1 MKQIIWLI
9 SLLIFM
15 KMTGNAQMSL
25 SDSVPPVL
33 TFNYK
38 KDFKSLLDSSE
49 DPSSVYHYPKLLKR
63 FNDND
68 STLSNY
74 EVLAL
79 MVGHTISPKYKPL
92 EDLEKENEIFEL
104 NLGGKYE
111 EALSKGISFLKSRAL
126 NLLVFREVAY
136 AYEQQSKYYT
146 KELQFEKAIQYQDS
160 SKYYMSLN
168 DKIMEAMIFSGK
180 GKYPQEPIFSLGLS
194 DGEYFIFNVGFEI
207 EKKDTEWSKDGLF
220 QLKITAIQGLMP
232 STYYFVI
239 QHARDTYDE
248 DRAKAIAA
256 EQAKNAAKKKK
267 KKESKKALAQP
278 TKMTVDSTGNPITS
292 VDTLD
297 LQGSSKK
304 EFTKSKTGKKKNKV
318 VNQEKPDSSQ
328 GNSIDSG
335 AISLQQISAEDSSK
349 DDWMNKEKKTKKK
362 SKSSKKE
369 KSSIKENSNSVSVST
384 AITDSVSSPV
394 NLNTDS
400 SASTTKNTQED
411 ILDEKL
417 DSRKKTKPNKKETSA
432 SRKSKAKKTD
442 QKTATNTNIQSISET
457 DSSLHTIPSTDT
469 TTTKISD
476 NESGVQN
483 SAIIPDT
490 QNNQSNQIKSETQ
503 AESRSSQT
511 EKKETDPAKLEGNQ
525 PEKTN

>member
-1 MKQIIWLI
+1 MKQIVWLI
-9 SLLIFM
+9 SFLIFL

-38 KDFKSLLDSSE
+38 KDYKSLLDSSQ
-49 DPSSVYHYPKLLKR
+49 DPASVYYYPTLLKR

-136 AYEQQSKYYT
+136 AYEQQSKYYS

-180 GKYPQEPIFSLGLS
+180 GKSPKEPIFSLGLS

-248 DRAKAIAA
+248 DRAKSIAA

-267 KKESKKALAQP
+267 KKESKKELKQIA
-278 TKMTVDSTGNPITS
+278 KMMVDSTGNSTIS
-292 VDTLD
+292 VDSLGK
-297 LQGSSKK
+297 QVSPKK
-304 EFTKSKTGKKKNKV
+304 EISKSKTGKKKNKGE
-318 VNQEKPDSSQ
+318 NQEKLGSSL
-328 GNSIDSG
+328 GDSIDSG
-335 AISLQQISAEDSSK
+335 SISLQQISAEDSSK
-349 DDWMNKEKKTKKK
+349 DDWVNKEKKTKKK
-362 SKSSKKE
+362 SKSSQKE

-384 AITDSVSSPV
+384 AITDSVSPAV

-400 SASTTKNTQED
+400 SALETKNTQED
-411 ILDEKL
+411 ILDEKV
-417 DSRKKTKPNKKETSA
+417 DSRKKTKPNKKDSSA
-432 SRKSKAKKTD
+432 PRKSKAKKTD
-442 QKTATNTNIQSISET
+442 QKTATNTNVQSISET
-457 DSSLHTIPSTDT
+457 DSSSHTTPSTDT
-469 TTTKISD
+469 TTSKMSVSEVD
-476 NESGVQN
+476 VQT
-483 SAIIPDT
+483 SIINPDT
-490 QNNQSNQIKSETQ
+490 QNNQSNQIKSNTQ
-503 AESRSSQT
+503 AESNSSQK
-511 EKKETDPAKLEGNQ
+511 ENKETDPAKLETNQ

>member
-1 MKQIIWLI
+1 MKQIVGLI
-9 SLLIFM
+9 SFIIFL
-15 KMTGNAQMSL
+15 KMTGKAQMSL

-104 NLGGKYE
+104 NLGGKYD

-180 GKYPQEPIFSLGLS
+180 GKSPQEPIFSLGLS

-248 DRAKAIAA
+248 DRAKSIAA

-267 KKESKKALAQP
+267 KKESKKELTQP
-278 TKMTVDSTGNPITS
+278 TKIMVDSSGNPITTI
-292 VDTLD
+292 DTLD
-297 LQGSSKK
+297 NMDSNKK
-304 EFTKSKTGKKKNKV
+304 EITKSKKGKKKNKGE
-318 VNQEKPDSSQ
+318 NQEKLASSLGDST
-328 GNSIDSG
+328 NSET
-335 AISLQQISAEDSSK
+335 ISLQQISAEDSSK
-349 DDWMNKEKKTKKK
+349 DDWMNKEKKAKKK

-369 KSSIKENSNSVSVST
+369 KSSIKENSNSNSVSI
-384 AITDSVSSPV
+384 AITDSLSSAV

-400 SASTTKNTQED
+400 FSLETKNTQQD
-411 ILDEKL
+411 ILDEKVE
-417 DSRKKTKPNKKETSA
+417 SRKKTKSNKKDSSA
-432 SRKSKAKKTD
+432 PRKSKAQKTD
-442 QKTATNTNIQSISET
+442 QKTSTNANIQSISET
-457 DSSLHTIPSTDT
+457 DSSSNTMPSSDT
-469 TTTKISD
+469 TTTKISV
-476 NESGVQN
+476 NENDVQN
-483 SAIIPDT
+483 SAINPDT

-503 AESRSSQT
+503 AESNSPQT
-511 EKKETDPAKLEGNQ
+511 EKKENDPAKLETNQ